1 MNNQSLQFIKISYP
15 IETLLKLIFIILV
28 VTRSSNVILV
38 GFLASFLGML
48 RMLKMPKFNK

>member
-1 MNNQSLQFIKISYP
+1 MNNQSHQFIKISYP
-15 IETLLKLIFIILV
+15 IETLLKVIFIILV